1 MTQET
6 RRRLCIDFGTS
17 NTAAAYRVGLAEPVI
32 VPLGQSGP
40 AMPSAVFAG
49 EGTVVVGHDAVH
61 RRVQAPDAYEDSPK
75 SRIDEGEIELG
86 DRFWP
91 IEDLIGAVLRHV
103 HRTALRHSGL
113 PAFDSVILTHPDKWS
128 ERRKGVLRR
137 AAERA
142 GISADRLRI
151 ASESL
156 AAAWYYVYRG
166 HDVTGDERMCV
177 FDFGAGT
184 CDVAVLIRA
193 GADGFT
199 VTGSGGDNN
208 LGGRDLDAR
217 MIRWVHDEAA
227 ELDPEL
233 SARLRAPAA
242 AIALADHVRAAKEAL
257 SDTAQ
262 AVIELPGTQRT
273 LLLTRRE
280 FESMIAPFVERA
292 VELTRD
298 AIARADAAG
307 TGPKGPVIVYV
318 TGGTSS
324 IPMLQSALSSV
335 GRVARIG
342 DPKIV
347 VAQGGLLRSTN
358 VDVEEA
364 VGVPQNAARPTD
376 PPRSA
381 TAVDASARRIA
392 FPTVPPGTVISG
404 VHARSGQVVRAGEPL
419 ATLDSPSGRLTVGAP
434 VAGTLHGL
442 DLRPGVVAQAGA
454 VFGAVGPADLRPE
467 QWAQLHR
474 APAGLT
480 AAQPPQHTP
489 PPQPR
494 TAPPQPVGAPAAGHA
509 PPHPGTQPGHAQ
521 PQAPYPPQPGYP
533 PPGPAGGQ
541 QVPSSS
547 GVNTYGLA
555 GLIVGILGFPLCLG
569 TIVGMALTIIG
580 INRAEG
586 RRDALLMAA
595 LGVNILGTIAW
606 VAFGVWVLVS
616 G

>member
-1 MTQET
+1 MTQES

-32 VPLGQSGP
+32 VPLGAGGP
-40 AMPSAVFAG
+40 AMPSAVFADDAG
-49 EGTVVVGHDAVH
+49 IVVGHDAVH

-75 SRIDEGEIELG
+75 SRIDEGEVELG

-113 PAFDSVILTHPDKWS
+113 PEFDSIILTHPDKWS

-217 MIRWVHDEAA
+217 MTRWVLEEAA

-233 SARLRAPAA
+233 PARLRAPAA
-242 AIALADHVRAAKEAL
+242 AIALADHVRSAKEAL

-262 AVIELPGTQRT
+262 AVIELPGTGHT

-280 FESMIAPFVERA
+280 FEAMIAPFVERA

-342 DPKIV
+342 DPKVV

-358 VDVEEA
+358 VDVHDA
-364 VGVPQNAARPTD
+364 AGAQQYAARPAD
-376 PPRSA
+376 PPMPA
-381 TAVDASARRIA
+381 AAVDASARRIA
-392 FPTVPPGTVISG
+392 FPTVPPGAVVSG
-404 VHARSGQVVRAGEPL
+404 VLARSGQVVRAGEPL
-419 ATLDSPSGRLTVGAP
+419 ATLDSPSGRLTVDTPA
-434 VAGTLHGL
+434 AGTLHGL
-442 DLRPGVVAQAGA
+442 DLRPGVVAQPGV

-467 QWAQLHR
+467 QWSQLHR
-474 APAGLT
+474 APAGIT
-480 AAQPPQHTP
+480 AAQPV
-489 PPQPR
+489 
-494 TAPPQPVGAPAAGHA
+494 APPQPVY
-509 PPHPGTQPGHAQ
+509 AQ
-521 PQAPYPPQPGYP
+521 PQPMYAQPPPAPGRQPGYP
-533 PPGPAGGQ
+533 PVGPAAAQ
-541 QVPSSS
+541 PVPASS
-547 GVNTYGLA
+547 GINTYGLV
-555 GLIVGILGFPLCLG
+555 GLILGILGFPICLG
-569 TIVGMALTIIG
+569 TIVGMAVTVIG

-586 RRDALLMAA
+586 ERAALLMTA

-606 VAFGVWVLVS
+606 IALLIWSFAS

>member
-1 MTQET
+1 MTQES

-17 NTAAAYRVGLAEPVI
+17 NTAAAYRVGPAEPVI
-32 VPLGQSGP
+32 VPLGSGGP
-40 AMPSAVFAG
+40 AMPSAVFADDG
-49 EGTVVVGHDAVH
+49 GIVVGHDAVR

-91 IEDLIGAVLRHV
+91 IEDLIGAVLRHA
-103 HRTALRHSGL
+103 HQTALRHSGL
-113 PAFDSVILTHPDKWS
+113 PEFDSIILTHPDKWS

-156 AAAWYYVYRG
+156 SAAWYYVYRG

-217 MIRWVHDEAA
+217 MTRWVLEEAA
-227 ELDPEL
+227 EIDPGL
-233 SARLRAPAA
+233 PARLRAPAA
-242 AIALADHVRAAKEAL
+242 AIALADHVRSAKEAL

-262 AVIELPGTQRT
+262 AVIELPGTRHT

-342 DPKIV
+342 DPKVV

-358 VDVEEA
+358 VDVHGA
-364 VGVPQNAARPTD
+364 AAAQQYAARPTD
-376 PPRSA
+376 PPMSA

-392 FPTVPPGTVISG
+392 FPTVPPGTVITG
-404 VHARSGQVVRAGEPL
+404 VLARNGQVVRAGEPL
-419 ATLDSPSGRLTVGAP
+419 ATLDSPSGRLTVDAP

-442 DLRPGVVAQAGA
+442 DLRPGVVAQPGV
-454 VFGAVGPADLRPE
+454 VFGAVGAADLRPE
-467 QWAQLHR
+467 QWSQLHR
-474 APAGLT
+474 APAGIT
-480 AAQPPQHTP
+480 AAQPAYAQPQPMYP
-489 PPQPR
+489 PPQQRQPQSPYPPR
-494 TAPPQPVGAPAAGHA
+494 QPGTPAAGHA
-509 PPHPGTQPGHAQ
+509 GAHPVPASPGI
-521 PQAPYPPQPGYP
+521 
-533 PPGPAGGQ
+533 
-541 QVPSSS
+541 
-547 GVNTYGLA
+547 NTYALA
-555 GLIVGILGFPLCLG
+555 GLILGILGFPICLG
-569 TIVGMALTIIG
+569 TIVGMALTVIG

-586 RRDALLMAA
+586 GRDALLMTA

-606 VAFGVWVLVS
+606 VVFLIWIFVTG
-616 G
+616 

>member
-1 MTQET
+1 MTQES

-17 NTAAAYRVGLAEPVI
+17 NTAAAYRVGPAEPVI
-32 VPLGQSGP
+32 VPLGSGGP
-40 AMPSAVFAG
+40 AMPSAVFADDG
-49 EGTVVVGHDAVH
+49 GIVVGHDAVR

-91 IEDLIGAVLRHV
+91 IEDLIGAVLRHA
-103 HRTALRHSGL
+103 HQAALRHSGL
-113 PAFDSVILTHPDKWS
+113 PDFDSIILTHPDKWS

-217 MIRWVHDEAA
+217 MTRWVLEEAA
-227 ELDPEL
+227 EIDPGL
-233 SARLRAPAA
+233 PARLRAPAA
-242 AIALADHVRAAKEAL
+242 AIALADHVRSAKEAL

-262 AVIELPGTQRT
+262 AVIELPGTRHT

-342 DPKIV
+342 DPKVV

-358 VDVEEA
+358 VDVH
-364 VGVPQNAARPTD
+364 GAAAAQQYAGRPTD
-376 PPRSA
+376 PPMSA

-404 VHARSGQVVRAGEPL
+404 VLARNGQVVRAGEPL
-419 ATLDSPSGRLTVGAP
+419 ATLDSPSGRLTVDAP

-442 DLRPGVVAQAGA
+442 DLRPGVVAQPGV
-454 VFGAVGPADLRPE
+454 VFGAVGAADLRPE
-467 QWAQLHR
+467 QWSQLHR
-474 APAGLT
+474 APAGIT
-480 AAQPPQHTP
+480 AAQPAYAQPQPMYP
-489 PPQPR
+489 PPQQRQPQSPYPPR
-494 TAPPQPVGAPAAGHA
+494 QPGTPAAGHA
-509 PPHPGTQPGHAQ
+509 GAHPVPASPGI
-521 PQAPYPPQPGYP
+521 
-533 PPGPAGGQ
+533 
-541 QVPSSS
+541 
-547 GVNTYGLA
+547 NTYALA
-555 GLIVGILGFPLCLG
+555 GLILGILGFPICLG
-569 TIVGMALTIIG
+569 TIVGMALTVIG

-586 RRDALLMAA
+586 GRDALLMTA

-606 VAFGVWVLVS
+606 VVFLIWIFVTG
-616 G
+616 

>member
-1 MTQET
+1 MTQES

-17 NTAAAYRVGLAEPVI
+17 NTAAAYRVGPAEPVI
-32 VPLGQSGP
+32 VPLGSGGP
-40 AMPSAVFAG
+40 AMPSAVFADDG
-49 EGTVVVGHDAVH
+49 GIVVGHDAVR
-61 RRVQAPDAYEDSPK
+61 RRVQAADAYEDSPK

-91 IEDLIGAVLRHV
+91 IEDLIGAVLRHA
-103 HRTALRHSGL
+103 HQTALRHSGL
-113 PAFDSVILTHPDKWS
+113 PDFDSIILTHPDKWS

-217 MIRWVHDEAA
+217 MTRWVLEEAA
-227 ELDPEL
+227 EIDPGL
-233 SARLRAPAA
+233 PARLRAPAA
-242 AIALADHVRAAKEAL
+242 AIALADHVRSAKEAL

-262 AVIELPGTQRT
+262 AVIELPGTRHT

-342 DPKIV
+342 DPKVV

-358 VDVEEA
+358 VDVHGA
-364 VGVPQNAARPTD
+364 AAAQQYAARPTD
-376 PPRSA
+376 PPMSA

-392 FPTVPPGTVISG
+392 FPTVPPGTVITG
-404 VHARSGQVVRAGEPL
+404 VLARNGQVVRAGEPL
-419 ATLDSPSGRLTVGAP
+419 ATLDSPSGRLTVDAP

-442 DLRPGVVAQAGA
+442 DLRPGVVAQPGV
-454 VFGAVGPADLRPE
+454 VFGAVGAADLRPE
-467 QWAQLHR
+467 QWSQLHR
-474 APAGLT
+474 APAGIT
-480 AAQPPQHTP
+480 AAQPAYAQPQPMYP
-489 PPQPR
+489 PPQQRQPQSPYPPR
-494 TAPPQPVGAPAAGHA
+494 QPGTPAAGHA
-509 PPHPGTQPGHAQ
+509 GAHPVPASPGI
-521 PQAPYPPQPGYP
+521 
-533 PPGPAGGQ
+533 
-541 QVPSSS
+541 
-547 GVNTYGLA
+547 NTYALA
-555 GLIVGILGFPLCLG
+555 GLILGILGFPICLG
-569 TIVGMALTIIG
+569 TIVGMALTVIG

-586 RRDALLMAA
+586 GRDALLMTA

-606 VAFGVWVLVS
+606 VVFLIWIFVTG
-616 G
+616 

>member
-318 TGGTSS
+318 TG
-324 IPMLQSALSSV
+324 AVV
-335 GRVARIG
+335 GGSRRPDRRPQDRRRPG
-342 DPKIV
+342 RTPSLD
-347 VAQGGLLRSTN
+347 QRGRRGGRRCPA
-358 VDVEEA
+358 ERRAPHGPAA
-364 VGVPQNAARPTD
+364 VGARGRRVRTPDRVPHGPARHGDLRCPC
-376 PPRSA
+376 PE
-381 TAVDASARRIA
+381 
-392 FPTVPPGTVISG
+392 
-404 VHARSGQVVRAGEPL
+404 RAGR
-419 ATLDSPSGRLTVGAP
+419 AGR
-434 VAGTLHGL
+434 
-442 DLRPGVVAQAGA
+442 
-454 VFGAVGPADLRPE
+454 
-467 QWAQLHR
+467 
-474 APAGLT
+474 
-480 AAQPPQHTP
+480 
-489 PPQPR
+489 
-494 TAPPQPVGAPAAGHA
+494 
-509 PPHPGTQPGHAQ
+509 
-521 PQAPYPPQPGYP
+521 
-533 PPGPAGGQ
+533 
-541 QVPSSS
+541 
-547 GVNTYGLA
+547 
-555 GLIVGILGFPLCLG
+555 
-569 TIVGMALTIIG
+569 
-580 INRAEG
+580 
-586 RRDALLMAA
+586 
-595 LGVNILGTIAW
+595 
-606 VAFGVWVLVS
+606 
-616 G
+616 

>member
-1 MTQET
+1 MTQES

-32 VPLGQSGP
+32 VPLGPGGP

-49 EGTVVVGHDAVH
+49 DGGIVVGQDAVL

-103 HRTALRHSGL
+103 HRTALHHSGL
-113 PAFDSVILTHPDKWS
+113 AAFDSIILTHPDKWS

-217 MIRWVHDEAA
+217 MTRWVLDEAA

-233 SARLRAPAA
+233 PARLRAPAA
-242 AIALADHVRAAKEAL
+242 AIALADHVRSAKEAL

-262 AVIELPGTQRT
+262 AVIELPGTRHT

-342 DPKIV
+342 DPKVV

-358 VDVEEA
+358 VVPGAETEK
-364 VGVPQNAARPTD
+364 VGARQHRAQPYE
-376 PPRSA
+376 PRPNDQPST

-392 FPTVPPGTVISG
+392 FPALPPGAVISG
-404 VHARSGQVVRAGEPL
+404 VLARTGQMVRAGEPL
-419 ATLDSPSGRLTVGAP
+419 ATLESASGRLTVDAP
-434 VAGTLHGL
+434 AAGVLHGL
-442 DLRPGVVAQAGA
+442 DLRPGVVGQPGV

-474 APAGLT
+474 APAGVS
-480 AAQPPQHTP
+480 AAPPV
-489 PPQPR
+489 
-494 TAPPQPVGAPAAGHA
+494 APPQPVHA
-509 PPHPGTQPGHAQ
+509 PSRP
-521 PQAPYPPQPGYP
+521 PYPPPQPGYRP
-533 PPGPAGGQ
+533 MELAGAQ
-541 QVPSSS
+541 PVTASSS
-547 GVNTYGLA
+547 GVDTYGLA
-555 GLIVGILGFPLCLG
+555 GLIVGILGFPICLG
-569 TIVGMALTIIG
+569 TIVGMALTVIG
-580 INRAEG
+580 LNRAEG
-586 RRDALLMAA
+586 RRDALLMTA

-606 VAFGVWVLVS
+606 VGFLIWILVS

>member
-1 MTQET
+1 MTQES

-32 VPLGQSGP
+32 VPLGAGGP
-40 AMPSAVFAG
+40 TMPSAVFADDAG
-49 EGTVVVGHDAVH
+49 IVVGHDAVH

-75 SRIDEGEIELG
+75 SRIDEGEVELG

-113 PAFDSVILTHPDKWS
+113 PEFDSIILTHPDKWS

-217 MIRWVHDEAA
+217 MTRWVLEEAA
-227 ELDPEL
+227 EIDPEL
-233 SARLRAPAA
+233 PARLRAPAA
-242 AIALADHVRAAKEAL
+242 AIALADHVRSAKEAL

-262 AVIELPGTQRT
+262 AVIELPGTGHT

-342 DPKIV
+342 DPKVV

-358 VDVEEA
+358 VDVHDA
-364 VGVPQNAARPTD
+364 AGAQQYAARPVD
-376 PPRSA
+376 PPRPA
-381 TAVDASARRIA
+381 TVDASARRIA
-392 FPTVPPGTVISG
+392 FPTVPSGAVISG
-404 VHARSGQVVRAGEPL
+404 VLARSGQVVRAGEPL
-419 ATLDSPSGRLTVGAP
+419 ATLDSPSGRLTLDAP
-434 VAGTLHGL
+434 MAGTLHGL
-442 DLRPGVVAQAGA
+442 DLRPGVVAQPGV

-467 QWAQLHR
+467 QWSQLHR
-474 APAGLT
+474 APAGIT
-480 AAQPPQHTP
+480 AAQPV
-489 PPQPR
+489 
-494 TAPPQPVGAPAAGHA
+494 APPQPVY
-509 PPHPGTQPGHAQ
+509 AQ
-521 PQAPYPPQPGYP
+521 PQPVYAPPPPPPGRQPGYP
-533 PPGPAGGQ
+533 PGGPAAAQ
-541 QVPSSS
+541 PVPAASS
-547 GVNTYGLA
+547 GINTYGLV
-555 GLIVGILGFPLCLG
+555 GLILGILGFPICLG
-569 TIVGMALTIIG
+569 TIVGMAVTVIG

-586 RRDALLMAA
+586 ERGALLMTA

-606 VAFGVWVLVS
+606 IALLIWSFAS

>member
-1 MTQET
+1 MTQES

-17 NTAAAYRVGLAEPVI
+17 NTAAAYRVGPAEPVI
-32 VPLGQSGP
+32 VPLGSGGP
-40 AMPSAVFAG
+40 AMPSAVFADDG
-49 EGTVVVGHDAVH
+49 GIVVGHDAVR

-91 IEDLIGAVLRHV
+91 IEDLIGAVLRHA
-103 HRTALRHSGL
+103 HQAALRHSGL
-113 PAFDSVILTHPDKWS
+113 PDFDSIILTHPDKWS

-217 MIRWVHDEAA
+217 MTRWVLEEAA
-227 ELDPEL
+227 EIDPGL
-233 SARLRAPAA
+233 PARLRAPAA
-242 AIALADHVRAAKEAL
+242 AIALADHVRSAKEAL

-262 AVIELPGTQRT
+262 AVIELPGTRHT

-342 DPKIV
+342 DPKVV

-358 VDVEEA
+358 VDVH
-364 VGVPQNAARPTD
+364 GAAAAQQYAGRPTD
-376 PPRSA
+376 PPMSA

-404 VHARSGQVVRAGEPL
+404 VLARNGQVVRAGEPL
-419 ATLDSPSGRLTVGAP
+419 ATLDSPSGRLTVDAP

-442 DLRPGVVAQAGA
+442 DLRPGVVAQPGV
-454 VFGAVGPADLRPE
+454 VFGAVGAADLRPE
-467 QWAQLHR
+467 QWSQLHR
-474 APAGLT
+474 APAGIT
-480 AAQPPQHTP
+480 AARPVYAQPRPMYP
-489 PPQPR
+489 PPQQRQPQSPYPPR
-494 TAPPQPVGAPAAGHA
+494 QPGTPAAGHA
-509 PPHPGTQPGHAQ
+509 GAHPVPASPGI
-521 PQAPYPPQPGYP
+521 
-533 PPGPAGGQ
+533 
-541 QVPSSS
+541 
-547 GVNTYGLA
+547 NTYALA
-555 GLIVGILGFPLCLG
+555 GLILGILGFPICLG
-569 TIVGMALTIIG
+569 TIVGMALTVIG

-586 RRDALLMAA
+586 GRDALLMTA

-606 VAFGVWVLVS
+606 VVFLIWIFVTG
-616 G
+616 

>member
-1 MTQET
+1 MTQES

-17 NTAAAYRVGLAEPVI
+17 NTAAAYRVGPAEPVI
-32 VPLGQSGP
+32 VPLGSGGP
-40 AMPSAVFAG
+40 AMPSAVFADDG
-49 EGTVVVGHDAVH
+49 GIVVGHDAVR

-91 IEDLIGAVLRHV
+91 IEDLIGAVLRHA
-103 HRTALRHSGL
+103 HQTALRHSGL
-113 PAFDSVILTHPDKWS
+113 PEFDSIILTHPDKWS

-217 MIRWVHDEAA
+217 MTRWVLEEAA
-227 ELDPEL
+227 EIDPGL
-233 SARLRAPAA
+233 PARLRAPAA
-242 AIALADHVRAAKEAL
+242 AIALADHVRSAKEAL

-262 AVIELPGTQRT
+262 AVIELPGTRHT

-342 DPKIV
+342 DPKVV

-358 VDVEEA
+358 VDVHGA
-364 VGVPQNAARPTD
+364 AAAQQYAARPTD
-376 PPRSA
+376 PPMSA

-392 FPTVPPGTVISG
+392 FPTVPPGTVITG
-404 VHARSGQVVRAGEPL
+404 VLARNGQVVRAGEPL
-419 ATLDSPSGRLTVGAP
+419 ATLDSPSGRLTVDAP

-442 DLRPGVVAQAGA
+442 DLRPGVVAQPGV
-454 VFGAVGPADLRPE
+454 VFGAVGAADLRPE
-467 QWAQLHR
+467 QWSQLHR
-474 APAGLT
+474 APAGIT
-480 AAQPPQHTP
+480 AAQPAYAQPQPMYP
-489 PPQPR
+489 PPQQRQPQSPYPPR
-494 TAPPQPVGAPAAGHA
+494 QPGTPAAGHA
-509 PPHPGTQPGHAQ
+509 GAHPVPASPGI
-521 PQAPYPPQPGYP
+521 
-533 PPGPAGGQ
+533 
-541 QVPSSS
+541 
-547 GVNTYGLA
+547 NTYALA
-555 GLIVGILGFPLCLG
+555 GLILGILGFPICLG
-569 TIVGMALTIIG
+569 TIVGMALTVIG

-586 RRDALLMAA
+586 GRDALLMTA

-606 VAFGVWVLVS
+606 VVFLIWIFVTG
-616 G
+616 

>member
-1 MTQET
+1 MTQES

-17 NTAAAYRVGLAEPVI
+17 NTAAAYRVGPAEPVI
-32 VPLGQSGP
+32 VPLGSGGP
-40 AMPSAVFAG
+40 AMPSAVFADDG
-49 EGTVVVGHDAVH
+49 GIVVGHDAVR

-91 IEDLIGAVLRHV
+91 IEDLIGAVLRHA
-103 HRTALRHSGL
+103 HQAALRHSGL
-113 PAFDSVILTHPDKWS
+113 PDFDSIILTHPDKWS

-217 MIRWVHDEAA
+217 MTRWVLEEAA
-227 ELDPEL
+227 EIDPGL
-233 SARLRAPAA
+233 PARLRAPAA
-242 AIALADHVRAAKEAL
+242 AIALADHVRSAKEAL

-262 AVIELPGTQRT
+262 AVIELPGTRHT

-342 DPKIV
+342 DPKVV

-358 VDVEEA
+358 VDVHGA
-364 VGVPQNAARPTD
+364 AAAQQYAARPTD
-376 PPRSA
+376 PPMSA

-392 FPTVPPGTVISG
+392 FPTVPPGTVITG
-404 VHARSGQVVRAGEPL
+404 VLARNGQVVRAGEPL
-419 ATLDSPSGRLTVGAP
+419 ATLDSPSGRLTVDAP

-442 DLRPGVVAQAGA
+442 DLRPGVVAQPGV
-454 VFGAVGPADLRPE
+454 VFGAVGAADLRPE
-467 QWAQLHR
+467 QWSQLHR
-474 APAGLT
+474 APAGIT
-480 AAQPPQHTP
+480 AAQPAYAQPQPMYP
-489 PPQPR
+489 PPQQRQPQSPYPPR
-494 TAPPQPVGAPAAGHA
+494 QPGTPAAGHA
-509 PPHPGTQPGHAQ
+509 GAHPVPASPGI
-521 PQAPYPPQPGYP
+521 
-533 PPGPAGGQ
+533 
-541 QVPSSS
+541 
-547 GVNTYGLA
+547 NTYALA
-555 GLIVGILGFPLCLG
+555 GLILGILGFPICLG
-569 TIVGMALTIIG
+569 TIVGMALTVIG

-586 RRDALLMAA
+586 GRDALLMTA

-606 VAFGVWVLVS
+606 VVFLIWIFVTG
-616 G
+616 

>member
-1 MTQET
+1 MTQES

-17 NTAAAYRVGLAEPVI
+17 NTAAAYRIGLAEPVI
-32 VPLGQSGP
+32 VPLGAGGP
-40 AMPSAVFAG
+40 AMPSAVFADDSG
-49 EGTVVVGHDAVH
+49 IVVGHDAVH

-113 PAFDSVILTHPDKWS
+113 PEFDSIILTHPDKWS

-142 GISADRLRI
+142 GISAGRLRI

-166 HDVTGDERMCV
+166 HDVAGDERMCV

-193 GADGFT
+193 GADDFT

-217 MIRWVHDEAA
+217 MTRWVLEEAA
-227 ELDPEL
+227 EIDPEL
-233 SARLRAPAA
+233 PARLRAPAA
-242 AIALADHVRAAKEAL
+242 AIALADHVRSAKEAL

-262 AVIELPGTQRT
+262 AAIELPGTRHT

-280 FESMIAPFVERA
+280 FESMIAPFVDRA

-342 DPKIV
+342 DPKVV

-358 VDVEEA
+358 VDVHDA
-364 VGVPQNAARPTD
+364 AGAQQYAARPAD
-376 PPRSA
+376 PPRPA
-381 TAVDASARRIA
+381 TVDASARRIA
-392 FPTVPPGTVISG
+392 FPTVPSGAVISG
-404 VHARSGQVVRAGEPL
+404 VLARSGQVVRAGEPL
-419 ATLDSPSGRLTVGAP
+419 ATLDSPSGRLTLDAP
-434 VAGTLHGL
+434 MAGTLHGL
-442 DLRPGVVAQAGA
+442 DLRPGVVAQPGV

-467 QWAQLHR
+467 QWSQLHR
-474 APAGLT
+474 APAGISAT
-480 AAQPPQHTP
+480 QPA
-489 PPQPR
+489 
-494 TAPPQPVGAPAAGHA
+494 APPQPAYA
-509 PPHPGTQPGHAQ
+509 PPQAIHGQ
-521 PQAPYPPQPGYP
+521 PQPSYPPGRQPGYP
-533 PPGPAGGQ
+533 PVSPAGAQ
-541 QVPSSS
+541 PIPASSS
-547 GVNTYGLA
+547 GINTYGLV
-555 GLIVGILGFPLCLG
+555 GLILGILGFPICLG
-569 TIVGMALTIIG
+569 TIVGMAVTLIG

-586 RRDALLMAA
+586 QRGPLLMTA

-606 VAFGVWVLVS
+606 IALLIWSFAS

>member
-1 MTQET
+1 MTQES

-32 VPLGQSGP
+32 VPLGAGGP
-40 AMPSAVFAG
+40 AMPSAVFADDRG
-49 EGTVVVGHDAVH
+49 IVVGHDAVH

-91 IEDLIGAVLRHV
+91 VEDLIGAVLRHV

-113 PAFDSVILTHPDKWS
+113 PEFDSIILTHPDKWS

-166 HDVTGDERMCV
+166 HDVTGGERMCV

-199 VTGSGGDNN
+199 VTGSGGDNH

-217 MIRWVHDEAA
+217 MTRWVLEEAA
-227 ELDPEL
+227 EIDPEL
-233 SARLRAPAA
+233 PARLRAPAA
-242 AIALADHVRAAKEAL
+242 AIALADHVRSAKEAL

-262 AVIELPGTQRT
+262 AVIELPGTRHT

-280 FESMIAPFVERA
+280 FESMIAPFVDRA

-342 DPKIV
+342 DPKVV

-358 VDVEEA
+358 VDVHD
-364 VGVPQNAARPTD
+364 AAGAQQYAASPAD
-376 PPRSA
+376 PPTPA
-381 TAVDASARRIA
+381 TVDASARRIA
-392 FPTVPPGTVISG
+392 FPTVPSGAVISG
-404 VHARSGQVVRAGEPL
+404 VLARSGQVVRAGEPL
-419 ATLDSPSGRLTVGAP
+419 ATLDSPSGRLTLDAP

-442 DLRPGVVAQAGA
+442 DLRPGVVAQPGV

-467 QWAQLHR
+467 QWSQLHR
-474 APAGLT
+474 APAGIT
-480 AAQPPQHTP
+480 AAPPVVPPQP
-489 PPQPR
+489 VYAPPQPR
-494 TAPPQPVGAPAAGHA
+494 Y
-509 PPHPGTQPGHAQ
+509 AQ
-521 PQAPYPPQPGYP
+521 PQPAYAPGYP
-533 PPGPAGGQ
+533 PVSPAAAQ
-541 QVPSSS
+541 PVPASSS
-547 GVNTYGLA
+547 GINTYGLA
-555 GLIVGILGFPLCLG
+555 GLILGILGFPICLG
-569 TIVGMALTIIG
+569 TIVGMAVTVIG
-580 INRAEG
+580 LNRAEG
-586 RRDALLMAA
+586 PRGPLLMTA

-606 VAFGVWVLVS
+606 IALLIWSFAS

>member
-1 MTQET
+1 MTQES

-17 NTAAAYRVGLAEPVI
+17 NTAAAYRVGPAEPVI
-32 VPLGQSGP
+32 VPLGSGGP
-40 AMPSAVFAG
+40 AMPSAVFADDG
-49 EGTVVVGHDAVH
+49 GIVVGHDAVR

-91 IEDLIGAVLRHV
+91 IEDLIGAVLRHA
-103 HRTALRHSGL
+103 HQAALRHSGL
-113 PAFDSVILTHPDKWS
+113 PDFDSIILTHPDKWS

-217 MIRWVHDEAA
+217 MTRWVLEEAA
-227 ELDPEL
+227 EIDPGL
-233 SARLRAPAA
+233 PARLRAPAA
-242 AIALADHVRAAKEAL
+242 AIALADHVRSAKEAL

-262 AVIELPGTQRT
+262 AVIELPGTRHT

-342 DPKIV
+342 DPKVV

-358 VDVEEA
+358 VDVH
-364 VGVPQNAARPTD
+364 GAAAAQQYAGRPTD
-376 PPRSA
+376 PPMSA

-404 VHARSGQVVRAGEPL
+404 VLARNGQVVRAGEPL
-419 ATLDSPSGRLTVGAP
+419 ATLDSPSGRLTVDAP

-442 DLRPGVVAQAGA
+442 DLRPGVVAQPGV
-454 VFGAVGPADLRPE
+454 VFGAVGAADLRPE
-467 QWAQLHR
+467 QWSQLHR
-474 APAGLT
+474 APAGIT
-480 AAQPPQHTP
+480 AAQPAYAQPQPMYP
-489 PPQPR
+489 PPQQRQPQSPYPPR
-494 TAPPQPVGAPAAGHA
+494 QPGTPAAGHA
-509 PPHPGTQPGHAQ
+509 GAHPVPASPGI
-521 PQAPYPPQPGYP
+521 
-533 PPGPAGGQ
+533 
-541 QVPSSS
+541 
-547 GVNTYGLA
+547 NTYAFA
-555 GLIVGILGFPLCLG
+555 GLILGILGFPICLG
-569 TIVGMALTIIG
+569 TIVGMALTVIG

-586 RRDALLMAA
+586 GRDALLMTA

-606 VAFGVWVLVS
+606 VVFLIWIFVTG
-616 G
+616 

>member
-1 MTQET
+1 MAQES

-17 NTAAAYRVGLAEPVI
+17 NTAAAYRVGLGEPVI
-32 VPLGQSGP
+32 VPLGQGGP

-49 EGTVVVGHDAVH
+49 DASIVVGHEAVL
-61 RRVQAPDAYEDSPK
+61 RRLQAPDAFEDTPK
-75 SRIDEGEIELG
+75 SRIDDGEIELG

-91 IEDLIGAVLRHV
+91 VEDLIGAVLRHV

-113 PAFDSVILTHPDKWS
+113 PGFDSIVLTHPDRWS
-128 ERRKGVLRR
+128 ERRKNVLRR
-137 AAERA
+137 AAQRA
-142 GISADRLRI
+142 GIPADTLRI

-166 HDVTGDERMCV
+166 HDVSGDERMCV

-184 CDVAVLIRA
+184 CDVAVLVRD
-193 GADGFT
+193 GAEGFT
-199 VTGSGGDNN
+199 VTGSGGDNH

-227 ELDPEL
+227 ELDPDL
-233 SARLRAPAA
+233 PGRLRAPAA
-242 AIALADHVRAAKEAL
+242 AIALADRVRAAKEAL

-262 AVIELPGTQRT
+262 AVIELPGTRHT

-280 FESMIAPFVERA
+280 FESMIGPFVERA

-307 TGPKGPVIVYV
+307 TGPNGPVIVYV

-342 DPKIV
+342 DPKVV

-358 VDVEEA
+358 VVPGIDTDK
-364 VGVPQNAARPTD
+364 VGTGMW
-376 PPRSA
+376 
-381 TAVDASARRIA
+381 ARRIA
-392 FPTVPPGTVISG
+392 FPSLPAGSVIAG
-404 VHARSGQVVRAGEPL
+404 VSARDGQIVRAGEPL
-419 ATLDSPSGRLTVGAP
+419 ATVDSPAGRVTIDAP

-442 DLRPGVVAQAGA
+442 DLRPGAAVQPGA
-454 VFGAVGPADLRPE
+454 VFAAVGPADLRPD
-467 QWAQLHR
+467 QWSRLHR
-474 APAGLT
+474 MPAGTSPVLGRPGFVPP
-480 AAQPPQHTP
+480 AQQPVSAQPV
-489 PPQPR
+489 
-494 TAPPQPVGAPAAGHA
+494 PPQPVPVQPVIAQPVPALPLSA
-509 PPHPGTQPGHAQ
+509 PPVPVQPVPAQ
-521 PQAPYPPQPGYP
+521 PVSAQPVAQP
-533 PPGPAGGQ
+533 EK
-541 QVPSSS
+541 
-547 GVNTYGLA
+547 VNGFGLA

-569 TIVGMALTIIG
+569 TVVGLVLTVVG
-580 INRAEG
+580 ITRAGG
-586 RRDALLMAA
+586 RRDALTTTA
-595 LGVNILGTIAW
+595 LVVNILGAVAW
-606 VAFGVWVLVS
+606 VAFVIWAVVS

>member
-1 MTQET
+1 MTQES

-17 NTAAAYRVGLAEPVI
+17 NTAAAYRVGPAEPVI
-32 VPLGQSGP
+32 VPLGSGGP
-40 AMPSAVFAG
+40 AMPSAVFADDG
-49 EGTVVVGHDAVH
+49 GIVVGHDAVH

-91 IEDLIGAVLRHV
+91 IEDLIGAVLRHA
-103 HRTALRHSGL
+103 HQTALRHSGL
-113 PAFDSVILTHPDKWS
+113 PDFDSIILTHPDKWS

-142 GISADRLRI
+142 GISAGRLRI

-184 CDVAVLIRA
+184 CDVAVLIRV

-217 MIRWVHDEAA
+217 MTRWVLEEAA
-227 ELDPEL
+227 EIDHGLPG
-233 SARLRAPAA
+233 RLRAPAA
-242 AIALADHVRAAKEAL
+242 AITLADHVRSAKEAL

-262 AVIELPGTQRT
+262 AVIELPGTRHT

-342 DPKIV
+342 DPKVV

-358 VDVEEA
+358 VDVHGA
-364 VGVPQNAARPTD
+364 AAAQQYAARPTD
-376 PPRSA
+376 PPVSA

-404 VHARSGQVVRAGEPL
+404 VLARNGQVVRAGEPL
-419 ATLDSPSGRLTVGAP
+419 ATLDSPSGRLTVDAP

-442 DLRPGVVAQAGA
+442 DLRPGVVAQPGV
-454 VFGAVGPADLRPE
+454 VFGAVGAADLRPE
-467 QWAQLHR
+467 QWSQLHR
-474 APAGLT
+474 APAGIT
-480 AAQPPQHTP
+480 AAQSAYAQPQPMYP
-489 PPQPR
+489 PPRQRQPQSPY
-494 TAPPQPVGAPAAGHA
+494 PPRRPGIPAAGHA
-509 PPHPGTQPGHAQ
+509 GAQ
-521 PQAPYPPQPGYP
+521 PVPASPGI
-533 PPGPAGGQ
+533 
-541 QVPSSS
+541 
-547 GVNTYGLA
+547 NTYGLA
-555 GLIVGILGFPLCLG
+555 GLILGILGFPICLG
-569 TIVGMALTIIG
+569 TIVGMALTVIG

-586 RRDALLMAA
+586 GRDALLMTA

-606 VAFGVWVLVS
+606 VVFLIWIFVTG
-616 G
+616 

>member
-1 MTQET
+1 MTQES

-17 NTAAAYRVGLAEPVI
+17 NTAAAYRVGPAEPVI
-32 VPLGQSGP
+32 VPLGSGGP
-40 AMPSAVFAG
+40 AMPSAVFADDG
-49 EGTVVVGHDAVH
+49 GIVVGHDAVH

-91 IEDLIGAVLRHV
+91 IEDLIGAVLRHA
-103 HRTALRHSGL
+103 HQTALRHSGL
-113 PAFDSVILTHPDKWS
+113 PGFDSIILTHPDKWS

-217 MIRWVHDEAA
+217 MTRWVLEEAA
-227 ELDPEL
+227 EIDPGL
-233 SARLRAPAA
+233 PARLRAPAA
-242 AIALADHVRAAKEAL
+242 AIALADHVRSAKEAL

-262 AVIELPGTQRT
+262 AVIELPGTRHT

-342 DPKIV
+342 DPKVV

-358 VDVEEA
+358 VDVHGA
-364 VGVPQNAARPTD
+364 AAAQQYAARPTD
-376 PPRSA
+376 PPMSA

-404 VHARSGQVVRAGEPL
+404 VLARNGQVVRAGEPL
-419 ATLDSPSGRLTVGAP
+419 ATLDSPSGRLTVDAP

-442 DLRPGVVAQAGA
+442 DLRPGVVAQPGV
-454 VFGAVGPADLRPE
+454 VFGAVGAADLRPE
-467 QWAQLHR
+467 QWSQLHR
-474 APAGLT
+474 APAGIT
-480 AAQPPQHTP
+480 AAQPAYAQPRPMYP
-489 PPQPR
+489 PPQQRRP
-494 TAPPQPVGAPAAGHA
+494 GIPAAGHA
-509 PPHPGTQPGHAQ
+509 GAQ
-521 PQAPYPPQPGYP
+521 PVPASPGI
-533 PPGPAGGQ
+533 
-541 QVPSSS
+541 
-547 GVNTYGLA
+547 NTHGLA
-555 GLIVGILGFPLCLG
+555 GLILGILGFPICLG
-569 TIVGMALTIIG
+569 TIVGMALTVIG

-586 RRDALLMAA
+586 GRDALLMTA

-606 VAFGVWVLVS
+606 VVFLIWIFVTG
-616 G
+616 

>member
-1 MTQET
+1 MTQES

-32 VPLGQSGP
+32 VPLGAGGP
-40 AMPSAVFAG
+40 AMPSAVFADDG
-49 EGTVVVGHDAVH
+49 GIVVGHDAVH

-113 PAFDSVILTHPDKWS
+113 PEFDSIILTHPDKWS

-166 HDVTGDERMCV
+166 HDVTGNERMCV

-217 MIRWVHDEAA
+217 MTRWVLEEAA
-227 ELDPEL
+227 EIDPEL
-233 SARLRAPAA
+233 PARLRAPAA
-242 AIALADHVRAAKEAL
+242 VITLADHVRSAKEAL

-262 AVIELPGTQRT
+262 AVTELPGTRHT

-280 FESMIAPFVERA
+280 FESMIAPFVDRA

-342 DPKIV
+342 DPKVV

-358 VDVEEA
+358 VDVHDA
-364 VGVPQNAARPTD
+364 AGAQQYAARPAD
-376 PPRSA
+376 PPTPA
-381 TAVDASARRIA
+381 TVDASARRIA
-392 FPTVPPGTVISG
+392 FPTVPSGAVISS
-404 VHARSGQVVRAGEPL
+404 VLARSGQVVRAGEPL
-419 ATLDSPSGRLTVGAP
+419 ATLDSPSGRLTLDAP

-442 DLRPGVVAQAGA
+442 DLRPGVVAQPGV

-467 QWAQLHR
+467 QWSQLHR
-474 APAGLT
+474 APAGIT
-480 AAQPPQHTP
+480 AAQPVAPSQSAY
-489 PPQPR
+489 
-494 TAPPQPVGAPAAGHA
+494 APPQAMY
-509 PPHPGTQPGHAQ
+509 AQ
-521 PQAPYPPQPGYP
+521 PQPAYPPGYQPVS
-533 PPGPAGGQ
+533 PAGAQ
-541 QVPSSS
+541 PVPASSS
-547 GVNTYGLA
+547 GINTYGLA
-555 GLIVGILGFPLCLG
+555 GLILGILGFPICLG
-569 TIVGMALTIIG
+569 TIVGMAVTVIG
-580 INRAEG
+580 LNRAEG
-586 RRDALLMAA
+586 PRGPLLMTA

-606 VAFGVWVLVS
+606 IALLIWSFAS